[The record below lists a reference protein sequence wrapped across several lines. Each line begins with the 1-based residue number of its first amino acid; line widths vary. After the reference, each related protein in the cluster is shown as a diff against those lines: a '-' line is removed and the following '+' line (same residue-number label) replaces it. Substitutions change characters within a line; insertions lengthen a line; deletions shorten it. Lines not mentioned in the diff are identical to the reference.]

1 MEPGNCRA
9 AGILGVQ
16 PAYWERNREI
26 AGQPA
31 FWECSWLTTGSAAG
45 NKNGNGKEPGNANR
59 KGNGNYVLRN
69 EYAMKGCRSVW
80 FKTGMI
86 SSLLLAAGFLESS
99 ELLSLLGAGFVFVC
113 LIGLYTCDDSLNR
126 YKLRKPWSRWHRVR
140 QKHVLDSYCLFI
152 ESSTKGL
159 YHDVLDHQA
168 LDEMYISAQKEL
180 EALFGRKHV
189 WRLTR
194 TQFVVIKKFPEDG
207 AENAFALLPGSL
219 NEEERC
225 IHQQWIT
232 ESVSRSLSDVIAVYK
247 KETMQMTELTIGTA
261 AAGLR
266 YWPKTLDGLI
276 ELAYFTQKKAQEQQ
290 LPFLVADEQIRSR
303 KLDIEECKAGF
314 LSAEYDR
321 EFNPFFQPIIDPLTS
336 RIVGFESLARW
347 QLGGFRLLEAN
358 VFKDLAYEMSLMEE
372 IDTII
377 MKKAFNAVRE
387 LHKEELIPADFR
399 IVLNVTASTL
409 MQVDADQLLLMA
421 EEHMLKPEY
430 IEFDIRDQA
439 LSDPQ
444 LRDKIQAL
452 RSQGFRVAL
461 DAFDQQA
468 FDLKAF
474 FYNRFDTLKLDYSH
488 FQLLKN
494 DAVNAAAD
502 DKVHDKAD
510 DKADDAYAEY
520 SRRLYDSLI
529 TMAKNFSIEI
539 LAKGIEHRQ
548 HLAEAEQA
556 GADHLQGSYFTPAI
570 SLADF
575 HTFIKKYQ
583 DGIYVEAYSGTSELA

>member
-1 MEPGNCRA
+1 MTA
-9 AGILGVQ
+9 STA
-16 PAYWERNREI
+16 
-26 AGQPA
+26 
-31 FWECSWLTTGSAAG
+31 
-45 NKNGNGKEPGNANR
+45 GKEAGKETGKEAG

-80 FKTGMI
+80 FKTGVI
-86 SSLLLAAGFLESS
+86 SSLLLAAGFWEAS
-99 ELLSLLGAGFVFVC
+99 ELLSLIGAGFICVS
-113 LIGLYTCDDSLNR
+113 LLGLYTCDDSVNR

-180 EALFGRKHV
+180 EALFGRKYV
-189 WRLTR
+189 WRLSR

-207 AENAFALLPGSL
+207 AENAFALLPGSM
-219 NEEERC
+219 NEEERG

-266 YWPKTLDGLI
+266 YWPKTMDELI
-276 ELAYFTQKKAQEQQ
+276 ELAHFTQKNAQEQQ

-314 LSAEYDR
+314 LSSNFER
-321 EFNPFFQPIIDPLTS
+321 EFNPFFQPIIDPQTS

-347 QLGGFRLLEAN
+347 QLGGYRLLEAN
-358 VFKDLAYEMSLMEE
+358 VFKDLAYEMSMMEE
-372 IDTII
+372 IDAII
-377 MKKAFNAVRE
+377 MKKAFNAARE

-399 IVLNVTASTL
+399 IVLNVSASTL
-409 MQVDADQLLLMA
+409 MQVDADQLVLMA
-421 EEHMLKPEY
+421 EEHLLKPEY

-439 LSDPQ
+439 LSDPL
-444 LRDKIQAL
+444 LREKIQAL

-488 FQLLKN
+488 LLLSQGGTLN
-494 DAVNAAAD
+494 DAAFAASADAVSDAD
-502 DKVHDKAD
+502 DNAVG
-510 DKADDAYAEY
+510 DAVGDAEY

-539 LAKGIEHRQ
+539 LAKGIEHVQ